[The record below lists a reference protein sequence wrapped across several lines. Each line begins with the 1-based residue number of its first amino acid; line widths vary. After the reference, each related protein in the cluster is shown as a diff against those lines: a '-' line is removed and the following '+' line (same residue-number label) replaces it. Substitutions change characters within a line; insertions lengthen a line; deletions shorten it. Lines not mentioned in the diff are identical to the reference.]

1 MVERGFNRFKPGSAP
16 SLGDLGQA
24 SLSLSL
30 LCVDQ
35 VEMIELFEYLK
46 CYPNSCHNSCQST
59 MEGKAGQVRDT
70 QVKAKDACFNNEGL
84 IITYI

>member
-1 MVERGFNRFKPGSAP
+1 MVERGFNRIKPGSAP

-35 VEMIELFEYLK
+35 VEMIELFEYLEVLPK
-46 CYPNSCHNSCQST
+46 
-59 MEGKAGQVRDT
+59 
-70 QVKAKDACFNNEGL
+70 
-84 IITYI
+84 